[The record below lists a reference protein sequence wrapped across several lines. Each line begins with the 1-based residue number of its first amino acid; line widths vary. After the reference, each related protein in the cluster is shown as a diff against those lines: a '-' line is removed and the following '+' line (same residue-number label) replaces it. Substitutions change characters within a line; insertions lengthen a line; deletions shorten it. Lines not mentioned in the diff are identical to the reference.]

1 MAPALAL
8 RTFPALP
15 VADWLRSAI
24 VLSCAAALIL
34 ADKALPF

>member
-1 MAPALAL
+1 MAHALAL
-8 RTFPALP
+8 RIAPALP
-15 VADWLRSAI
+15 VADWLRSTI